1 MKMSVL
7 REVAKKHPNGHLDYI
22 IKTVDEAWNREIQ
35 KVKKEFELKNKSESK
50 KIAFVTKF

>member
-22 IKTVDEAWNREIQ
+22 IKTVDKAWNREIQ